1 MLLVANND
9 PTGLSEQR
17 RIVGVGFD
25 EFRPVRHGTVA
36 LPGRKA
42 RRNNLP
48 ALHPLTDQTH
58 ADTVKVALFI
68 A

>member
-1 MLLVANND
+1 MASND
-9 PTGLSEQR
+9 PARLGEQR
-17 RIVGVGFD
+17 GIVGVGFD
-25 EFRPVRHGTVA
+25 EFRPVRHGTTV

-48 ALHPLTDQTH
+48 ALRPLTDQTH